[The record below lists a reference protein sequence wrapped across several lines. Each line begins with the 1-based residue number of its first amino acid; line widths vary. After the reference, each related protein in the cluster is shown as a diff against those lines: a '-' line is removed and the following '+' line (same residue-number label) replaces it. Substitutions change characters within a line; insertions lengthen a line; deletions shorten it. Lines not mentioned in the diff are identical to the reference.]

1 MSTLIE
7 LGEIRERL
15 GLAPVGSLVYLGL
28 GFTPPKQN
36 AIRIDPNR
44 LPTLRECH
52 AVAGLDVV
60 LVFRGYDV
68 RYSTMRSLT
77 DTLYRSC
84 PRRLQLVDL
93 DYKRIAF
100 LKLAGL

>member
-7 LGEIRERL
+7 LARIREDL
-15 GLAPVGSLVYLGL
+15 GLAPVGSLLYLGI

-36 AIRIDPNR
+36 AIRIDPDS

-60 LVFRGYDV
+60 MVFRGHDV
-68 RYSTMRSLT
+68 RYSTIRSLT
-77 DTLYRSC
+77 DTLFRSC